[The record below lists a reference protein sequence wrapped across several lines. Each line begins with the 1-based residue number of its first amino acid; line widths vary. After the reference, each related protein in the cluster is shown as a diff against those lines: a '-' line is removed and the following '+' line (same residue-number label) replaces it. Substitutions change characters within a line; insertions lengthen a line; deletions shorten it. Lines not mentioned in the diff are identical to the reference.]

1 MSCFRVSIYSFFFFE
16 GKVIS
21 YLKHFY
27 FQYSKYFSKL
37 PSFISWMFFVVMPP
51 SHQCCLFLI
60 HSSFNGERYS
70 LAWNLFSSG
79 SCTVWK
85 RLDSF
90 TQSEAKSLVLKNLA
104 SQVCVPSASCIDWE
118 GAGAWAVS
126 IGVLCVVS
134 LCWVKPLSM
143 WPSSDPG
150 FLPHPSFTPYP
161 QPCNGDWILLVSEPC
176 DVGRPHSNKT
186 SDMAGSM
193 LSSPI
198 PLPSVSWPALTC
210 SLHFPSLGLLLT
222 NFTSG
227 SFLAM
232 LHHFVKENHEW

>member
-1 MSCFRVSIYSFFFFE
+1 MFCFVTQSVSGFIHLSYLIFHVLFQSQYLFFFLFA

-21 YLKHFY
+21 YLKLISIFSIVNI
-27 FQYSKYFSKL
+27 FQNYL
-37 PSFISWMFFVVMPP
+37 LSFLGCFLLLMPP

-60 HSSFNGERYS
+60 HLSFNGERYS

-126 IGVLCVVS
+126 TGVLCVVS
-134 LCWVKPLSM
+134 ALWRVKPLSM
-143 WPSSDPG
+143 
-150 FLPHPSFTPYP
+150 
-161 QPCNGDWILLVSEPC
+161 
-176 DVGRPHSNKT
+176 
-186 SDMAGSM
+186 
-193 LSSPI
+193 
-198 PLPSVSWPALTC
+198 
-210 SLHFPSLGLLLT
+210 
-222 NFTSG
+222 
-227 SFLAM
+227 
-232 LHHFVKENHEW
+232 

>member
-1 MSCFRVSIYSFFFFE
+1 MFFCFVLFCNSVSFWFHSLVIPYLSCLVSESVSILFSFCRQSHILS
-16 GKVIS
+16 KT
-21 YLKHFY
+21 HFY

-37 PSFISWMFFVVMPP
+37 SSFISWMFFVVMPP
-51 SHQCCLFLI
+51 SHPCCLFLI

-104 SQVCVPSASCIDWE
+104 SQVCVPSASCVDWE

-126 IGVLCVVS
+126 TGVLCVVS
-134 LCWVKPLSM
+134 ALWWVKPLSM

-150 FLPHPSFTPYP
+150 FLPHPSFTPHP
-161 QPCNGDWILLVSEPC
+161 QACNGDWILLVSEPC
-176 DVGRPHSNKT
+176 DVGRPHSDKT
-186 SDMAGSM
+186 SDVAGRV
-193 LSSPI
+193 LRSPI
-198 PLPSVSWPALTC
+198 PVPSVSGPARTC
-210 SLHFPSLGLLLT
+210 SFHSP
-222 NFTSG
+222 
-227 SFLAM
+227 
-232 LHHFVKENHEW
+232 V